1 MAAESGWTFAD
12 HVHSTQTLEKLPSS
26 RWDFVVLQE
35 QSEIPALEQ
44 TRTASMYPAA
54 RLLVHQIERAGATPI
69 FFVTWAHRD
78 GLPEDGLPNYE
89 SMQLQ
94 IDQGYLGIAAEL
106 DHPVAPV
113 VYAWSAVTS
122 QDPAL
127 GLWQTDGSHPTELG
141 TYLAACVFYAV
152 IFRQSPVG
160 LSYLGHLSKGQA
172 QLLQAAAANTVL
184 NSPRQW
190 NLR

>member
-1 MAAESGWTFAD
+1 MAAEGGWTLAD
-12 HVHSTQTLEKLPSS
+12 HVHPTQTLGKLQSS
-26 RWDFVVLQE
+26 PWDFVVLQE

-54 RLLVHQIERAGATPI
+54 RLLVHQIEQSGATPI
-69 FFVTWAHRD
+69 FFVTWAQRD

-89 SMQLQ
+89 SMQPQ
-94 IDQGYLGIAAEL
+94 IDQGYLGIAGEL
-106 DHPVAPV
+106 AVPVAPV
-113 VYAWSAVTS
+113 GYAWSVVTS
-122 QDPAL
+122 QDPTL

-160 LSYLGHLSKGQA
+160 LSYLGHLSKAQG
-172 QLLQAAAANTVL
+172 QLLQTAAARPVL
-184 NSPRQW
+184 TSPRQW
-190 NLR
+190 NLP